1 MKLRWKH
8 VDSSSWAF
16 AQEDFFITKQVNY
29 MNYVRQIMPALIAG
43 AWLTLR
49 IFFWTLLISLP
60 LGILVALG

>member
-29 MNYVRQIMPALIAG
+29 MHYVRQIMPALMAG
-43 AWLTLR
+43 TWPTLR